1 MRFTRVPKFLVLA
14 LGLGLSLLTLGC
26 GQESPMTP
34 ASPTATFDPAGK
46 PGGGGGGG
54 GGGSTSFEI
63 SYMQAQMDR
72 EHLMRQLALLC
83 LQKQVDHSD
92 LHVFADTAAT
102 NAGQNV
108 SKLQGYL
115 SQWYGIQR
123 TPALTGSGQRMLNDL
138 SLLEGAAFEKSFLN
152 QMIKLDDL
160 SVREGQRC
168 YARAS
173 HTMLIYFGFVNQYA
187 RAQEAKY
194 LRQWLCS
201 WFGVC

>member
-72 EHLMRQLALLC
+72 EHLMRQLAHRLDEC
-83 LQKQVDHSD
+83 LGTHRHEVGTPRGRDADRRSD
-92 LHVFADTAAT
+92 VAVSERRLMAA
-102 NAGQNV
+102 
-108 SKLQGYL
+108 
-115 SQWYGIQR
+115 R
-123 TPALTGSGQRMLNDL
+123 TLA
-138 SLLEGAAFEKSFLN
+138 
-152 QMIKLDDL
+152 
-160 SVREGQRC
+160 
-168 YARAS
+168 
-173 HTMLIYFGFVNQYA
+173 
-187 RAQEAKY
+187 
-194 LRQWLCS
+194 
-201 WFGVC
+201 

>member
-1 MRFTRVPKFLVLA
+1 MRFTRVPAFLILTF
-14 LGLGLSLLTLGC
+14 GLGLSLLTLGC
-26 GQESPMTP
+26 GQESPMAP
-34 ASPTATFDPAGK
+34 ASPAATFDPAGR
-46 PGGGGGGG
+46 PGGGG
-54 GGGSTSFEI
+54 GGGSTSFEV

-72 EHLMRQLALLC
+72 EHLMRQMALLC

-92 LHVFADTAAT
+92 LHAFADTAAD
-102 NAGQNV
+102 NAGQNIAT
-108 SKLQGYL
+108 LQSYL

-123 TPALTGSGQRMLNDL
+123 TPMLSGSGQRILSDL
-138 SLLEGAAFEKSFLN
+138 SLLEGAAFEKSFLT
-152 QMIKLDDL
+152 QMIKQDDL

-173 HTMLIYFGFVNQYA
+173 HTMLIYFGFNNQYA